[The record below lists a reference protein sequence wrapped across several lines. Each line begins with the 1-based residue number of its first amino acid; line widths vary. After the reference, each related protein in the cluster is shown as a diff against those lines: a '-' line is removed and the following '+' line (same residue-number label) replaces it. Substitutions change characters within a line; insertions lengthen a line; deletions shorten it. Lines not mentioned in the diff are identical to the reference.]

1 MEVEVKGIRWI
12 TIQLLFS
19 KKWGKKK
26 DGGIVCVR
34 ITWSVCSSKFSHPST
49 NWARPRLVSEIRH
62 YQVRS
67 GWYGPRLK

>member
-26 DGGIVCVR
+26 MEGLSASESPGVSAQV
-34 ITWSVCSSKFSHPST
+34 SSP
-49 NWARPRLVSEIRH
+49 I
-62 YQVRS
+62 QVLT
-67 GWYGPRLK
+67 GPDPA